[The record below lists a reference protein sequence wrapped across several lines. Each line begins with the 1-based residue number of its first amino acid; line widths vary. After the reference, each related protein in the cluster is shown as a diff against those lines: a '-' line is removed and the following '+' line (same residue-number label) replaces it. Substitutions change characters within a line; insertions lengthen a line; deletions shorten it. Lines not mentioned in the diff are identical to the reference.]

1 MLTKWPEPLIA
12 TAPLFACLVP
22 VLGLVVSR
30 PPLCGLVCHR
40 LCRWMGPVAVD
51 AAGYVVKSA
60 AADELSRAIEAVTNG
75 RQFISALVGETSQD
89 ASRHLRSCIGATVRQ
104 QVRTEW
110 SP

>member
-40 LCRWMGPVAVD
+40 LCRWMGPVAVG

-75 RQFISALVGETSQD
+75 RQFISALVGETVGFQEEGTQGFQNHGTLRCRP
-89 ASRHLRSCIGATVRQ
+89 ASDRA
-104 QVRTEW
+104 
-110 SP
+110 